1 MEGGIKMK
9 TYATW
14 EAIKMLTEDSKLK
27 FEDRNTGSRV
37 LMARKEEGNCASI
50 VIKTTGFYNNKLLLQ
65 NEWVLVQQ
73 PVSFTE
79 AVKASYKGKT
89 IYCVLPQSEYAY
101 ISKIDKL
108 ESLTDSNGNGL
119 STQEILE
126 GKWYIKEDE
135 E

>member
-9 TYATW
+9 TYKTW
-14 EAIKMLTEDSKLK
+14 EAIKMLTENHSLK
-27 FEDRNTGSRV
+27 FTVYPKD
-37 LMARKEEGNCASI
+37 LSI
-50 VIKTTGFYNNKLLLQ
+50 SVNNGGDIEWNYGDIFRLTEPMLNYK
-65 NEWVLVQQ
+65 WVLAQQ
-73 PVSFTE
+73 PVSFME

-135 E
+135 G